1 MTGKNKIMDISE
13 LSKLTESISNELDC
27 TGFEVKPFKIGWYN
41 DKVDKRFILPETY
54 DTIGYLIISTPSMFE
69 NAFLPFICRQEC
81 TGVKDPLDQ
90 CVAHY
95 FQQIKQKFP
104 DYNIESIHDYEL
116 HPNHRP
122 KVLVQTVAHVS
133 GAAYFY
139 QRSDVSEDPWDTKK
153 KMCGVCIHPQY
164 GGWFALR
171 GVLIFKNIECPS
183 LIQENPIDVIP
194 TCEKRIELLERFNYS
209 WQDWTY
215 RDLTETV
222 EKYSDD
228 QKQYFA
234 TPPKDRKE
242 LILSL
247 KNKIKL
253 QSEEI
258 RGS

>member
-1 MTGKNKIMDISE
+1 MDIYE
-13 LSKLTESISNELDC
+13 LNKLTESISKELEC

-69 NAFLPFICRQEC
+69 NAFLPFISRQEC

-104 DYNIESIHDYEL
+104 DYDIESIHDYEL

-122 KVLVQTVAHVS
+122 KVLIHGTQ
-133 GAAYFY
+133 
-139 QRSDVSEDPWDTKK
+139 KK

-183 LIQENPIDVIP
+183 LIQEKPIDVIA
-194 TCEKRIELLERFNYS
+194 TREKRIELLEKFNYC

-234 TPPKDRKE
+234 TLPKDRKE

-247 KNKIKL
+247 KSKIKL